1 MNNKSEFNA
10 FDESLFQE
18 TDSVAFGERIVGKLG
33 MSGTVTLQ
41 LVIGTLLAFWYYG
54 TSTEFALA
62 ILVLAAT
69 ALAVMFGVVRSV
81 ANEFGEKAY
90 KPVDAFIEHRHFM
103 GMVFGAVVCT
113 VARRISRIV
122 RKG

>member
-1 MNNKSEFNA
+1 MNNKVELDV
-10 FDESLFQE
+10 FDESLFKE
-18 TDSVAFGERIVGKLG
+18 TPSIPFGERVVGKIG

-41 LVIGTLLAFWYYG
+41 LIVGTLLAFWYYG

-69 ALAVMFGVVRSV
+69 AFAVMFGVVRSV
-81 ANEFGEKAY
+81 ANEFGEKAF

-113 VARRISRIV
+113 VTRRFSRIV

>member
-10 FDESLFQE
+10 FDETLFQE

-41 LVIGTLLAFWYYG
+41 LVVGTLLALWYYG

-81 ANEFGEKAY
+81 ASEASEKAR
-90 KPVDAFIEHRHFM
+90 KPVDAIMEHRHFM